1 MPKLSQIA
9 AAAIMTRWAD
19 FMPSHLGLSFPA
31 IDGIDFEII
40 TALGGKQTRNDE
52 LEETTF
58 TFPDGSELKAD
69 TSFLQTDGSVSG
81 FSDF

>member
-9 AAAIMTRWAD
+9 AAAIMTRWAY
-19 FMPSHLGLSFPA
+19 FMPSGSDLSFPA
-31 IDGIDFEII
+31 IDGSDIEII
-40 TALGGKQTRNDE
+40 TALGGKQTRDDE

-81 FSDF
+81 FSNF